1 MKRNR
6 LGIIAAVVIAAIA
19 TVVLVVYV
27 RDAKES
33 AVAGEKLVDVV
44 VASEA
49 IKAGTAATDLRNATT
64 MERIPAKTRP
74 DGALQSLKQ
83 VEGLVTS
90 TDLVASEVLL
100 QDRFVSPGQ
109 VEKGVASVKVPAGYV
124 EVTLKLDPEKDV
136 GGQVKP
142 GSLVAVFFPSGD
154 RGTEL
159 QPPAAV
165 LAFHDIL
172 VSNTQF
178 VSNSNEPSADDTKD
192 QAPTRTILVT
202 VAVDDSTA
210 ERIVHYTL
218 SDTSNGVCNCYLAAE
233 GDKASTSGT
242 GAQ

>member
-1 MKRNR
+1 
-6 LGIIAAVVIAAIA
+6 
-19 TVVLVVYV
+19 
-27 RDAKES
+27 
-33 AVAGEKLVDVV
+33 
-44 VASEA
+44 
-49 IKAGTAATDLRNATT
+49 
-64 MERIPAKTRP
+64 
-74 DGALQSLKQ
+74 
-83 VEGLVTS
+83 
-90 TDLVASEVLL
+90 
-100 QDRFVSPGQ
+100 
-109 VEKGVASVKVPAGYV
+109 VASVKVPAGFV
-124 EVTLKLDPEKDV
+124 EVTLKLNPEADV

-142 GSLVAVFFPSGD
+142 GSLVAVFFPAED
-154 RGTEL
+154 RGAPL

-178 VSNSNEPSADDTKD
+178 ISNSNEPSADETKD

-218 SDTSNGVCNCYLAAE
+218 GGSNNGGCGCYLAAE